1 MAKSEGSIM
10 PILHIQDIFLNLNF
24 IKLNIWILCVIPLCI
39 ISRLKMLT
47 FISIVSEEKIYLGD
61 LLQLWFGDKWTE
73 HQVKVLN
80 DVNHGL
86 WTQLSE
92 CWYNSL
98 FLFAI
103 ERKGLFAK
111 TSALAWSTEE
121 QQIKE
126 ITLDQTL
133 PYYCHYLSLE
143 RPKRYS

>member
-1 MAKSEGSIM
+1 M
-10 PILHIQDIFLNLNF
+10 PILHIQDIFSQFKFYQAQYLDIVRDPALYYQP
-24 IKLNIWILCVIPLCI
+24 VEDAHIP
-39 ISRLKMLT
+39 
-47 FISIVSEEKIYLGD
+47 FSIVSEEKIYLGD